1 MKKSL
6 NFNRLIALVLVLT
19 MAFVFPTSI
28 VNANADTAEEATN
41 ELTAL
46 DVVRQISDES
56 IILLKNDNNALPL
69 KEQSNIALFGDAQV
83 LKYQAVGSLIEQP
96 GYIPFCAG
104 SSYITPQSN
113 TMVGP
118 LTVFRDYQKAGFVNI
133 YEPLAQSYEN
143 QSKFFGA
150 YTNAR
155 KEEITTE
162 YVPTEEE
169 YKLASQFADT
179 AIVFIR
185 RWGGECFDYSTA
197 QWELT
202 DAEETMLKTVSS
214 KFEKVV
220 VVLNTGTPI
229 DMDWAYGSV
238 EGIEVDAVLYSGYG
252 GYYGGY
258 GIVDTIMGRV
268 NPSGKTTSTWAKD
281 IYDYPSTETFL
292 ASDSVQEYTED
303 IFVGYRYF
311 ETIPGASEKVLYPF
325 GYGLSYTD
333 FDIALENFTNDGET
347 VTVQVKVTNTGSV
360 AGKEVVQLYFGA
372 PQKGVG
378 EAVLDKAKKELCAF
392 TKTELLEPGQSE
404 TLTLTFKVD
413 DMSSYDDFGYT
424 GHKSAYVLEK
434 GDYTVYLGNSVRN
447 TTVAGTV
454 TIDELEV
461 VEQLSEQCPSEL
473 TKRLTYDGTFINIP
487 SAKAEEEE
495 TEEDK
500 TDDETAGLPKIGAG
514 AVTVEAEAYTEI
526 AQAATKSPSGASL
539 YDPSTETWVSYP
551 VKALGDTWKSGA
563 YSLYK
568 VNVTEAG
575 FYSLSV
581 RASSNGTTATGKV
594 LFSISA
600 DGSEY
605 TLLTEANVSDTYT
618 PANTFDSTAFK
629 NQYHNYKDFTASD
642 VIYLEEGVQFVK
654 LTFSNNPGVDSF
666 TLTPQEVKIYVDGDD
681 VVDSQTANYGTRSGV
696 VLNDDG
702 TWTNV
707 SGSYLMNLSSSGAY
721 VIYKAEIP
729 AAGDYKMSF
738 RLATV
743 KNSHNHFSISLSD
756 ALDGTYTEVP
766 MSLNLPNTS
775 ELYNGTSSYFFAFI
789 DTEAVTV
796 HLNKGTNYI
805 KLTGAN
811 FGSQNLN
818 TPNFAY
824 ILLEKENDS
833 VRYLAKDYYELHEA
847 LKTNTKTAPKVYN
860 SESWISSSKGVTYVD
875 NKAYTSGR
883 YATYKIEV
891 PKAGKYD
898 LSLRGG
904 SPHDNAYIAVSTST
918 DNVTYNTIVS
928 DTKLENQFTL
938 YQTASGDTA
947 TTYRFNV
954 IADCALGEIELKKG
968 TNYIRFIMPK
978 AEAPNL
984 ESFLL
989 TYKGGTTEDEVEVE
1003 DGSGV
1008 ANYKLKD
1015 VYNKV
1020 ITMDQF
1026 VDQMTNYEL
1035 SSFSM
1040 LHLSKS
1046 AGTIKEIRD
1055 KYGIDNI
1062 VLDNTPSGV
1071 MTGTCFPSET
1081 AMASTWNLTLAEAFG
1096 KCIAKE
1102 ALERGYGIWEA
1113 PSINLQRNP
1122 LGGRYNEYYSEDPFV
1137 SGTFASVVTKAIQEK
1152 GVGVMIKH
1160 FVGNEKES
1168 GKLKGDTRV
1177 TERALREIYLE
1188 PFRIVTRYEMPW
1200 SFMSAYNK
1208 INGVQCCENY
1218 DLVHNIL
1225 REEWGFD
1232 GFVSADWN
1240 GGTDVVEAVKAHN
1253 NMHPR
1258 TQGGQAANIIE
1269 DTNRV
1274 HQAILDGYIT
1284 RDEIKRNVSD
1294 ILNVLIKTEN
1304 FYRLQ
1309 IEPDGRKMLSTDEYY
1324 HLASMPTIVKQ
1335 QLALDLSNELKAL
1348 NIESTRGAFAG
1359 LKMTV
1364 ADDTGSFVKSYL
1376 LTNKIK
1382 CIDYENKKAT
1392 LSIHNAFKSADLY
1405 VKLGVFIPD
1414 GVWTRVI
1421 HEGDWTKIPAGE
1433 SVTLTRDF
1441 SQIES
1446 VQGYSSAGVAD
1457 RMYTQN
1463 EFDTLMYFKAPDAEI
1478 GDTLYLAADELSTN
1492 AATLGG
1498 VETTEVWEETI
1509 CDYAKWNVQYKLN
1522 GKVENAYETLSAQG
1536 ISAKSGNP
1544 FDKNVLDSFI
1554 ARATDNEEYKFVG
1567 WYKEDG
1573 TLISK
1578 DKNYTYVPEAGA
1590 KEQTVYA
1597 CYATGVSEIAG
1608 ADLEIGSSLTVNYYA
1623 ELSEEHLS
1631 AKLKVTRNNN
1641 VTELNG
1647 VYDEITGYYK
1657 FSYAGINPQCMTD
1670 NIKAELVYNNEV
1682 ISVKEEYSVKTYA
1695 NNLMK
1700 KTASE
1705 LGLSNDKYDALKTLL
1720 SDMLVYGD
1728 NAQAYQSY
1736 REDDLA
1742 TTDITW
1748 LNASEFV
1755 APTDGVKRVV
1765 SGNTDANNKILSSGL
1780 NMANVNKIYFKV
1792 NVTDALVYVDGE
1804 LKTPDKDGKVYTDAI
1819 KANQFSDVHTCEL
1832 RRGNESIAKVQYN
1845 VNAYIQ
1851 SKHNNNSVGSIV
1863 KATSNYGNSAKK
1875 YVFIS
1880 NVLEGVAP
1888 DTGNGA
1894 ILVTNRGS
1902 RTSGPKQDIL
1912 EALKANGNGEYYVS
1926 GWMRLA
1932 NPEESG
1938 VQMQMIA
1945 EYKDTST
1952 HWPSS
1957 AFKTVYDTSWQ
1968 KFGYTLNITD
1978 VDSMSYSFI
1987 SIHTVV
1993 PGSGD
1998 YDKRPYTGDIICD
2011 DFGLYKKNADGTW
2024 SDQLLANGEFKPNVV
2039 GEVDGWT
2046 INGKATLVN
2055 TKTPEIDFTGVKG
2068 ENGSIMY
2075 SKGFVPITD
2084 ENLIFSGR
2092 WTDQGNGTT
2101 RASFE
2106 GYVELN
2112 FEGTELYVLNPA
2124 GKGYVEID
2132 DSGEYT
2138 LYNFSVSTKIA
2149 ENLSNTNH
2157 KVRIYTQAQISNL
2170 TVGGFYIGEN
2180 GKTLK
2185 IADGPVIEFIGDSIM
2200 EGYTVDDTDRT
2211 IISNS
2216 YLNSYG
2222 FLVGKKLSENYG
2234 FRFHNVAF
2242 GGIGLANYADPLN
2255 IGGRYFKEREYQS
2268 GVDESTVPMWDTSK
2282 LVPDYIVINI
2292 GTNDYNKDQAEA
2304 KANYISFLDDLY
2316 EAYPD
2321 VKIIIMT
2328 PFDSS
2333 ATHNNDA
2340 IVQTI
2345 NEVVALYDD
2354 VLFINSY
2361 EWGMKPGAD
2370 GLHPSIETHKMA
2382 AEKLYPELVS
2392 GLGLDE

>member
-1 MKKSL
+1 MKKKMS
-6 NFNRLIALVLVLT
+6 FKRIIAFVLVLT
-19 MAFVFPTSI
+19 MGFVFPTSL
-28 VNANADTAEEATN
+28 VSANAEEATK

-69 KEQSNIALFGDAQV
+69 KEQSNVALFGDAQV
-83 LKYQAVGSLIEQP
+83 LKYQSVYCLIEQP
-96 GYIPFCAG
+96 GYIPYAAG
-104 SSYITPQSN
+104 SSYINPASN
-113 TMVGP
+113 TMAGP
-118 LTVFRDYQKAGFVNI
+118 LTVFREYQKAGLVNI

-143 QSKFFGA
+143 QSKFFGE
-150 YTNAR
+150 YTNER

-162 YVPTEEE
+162 YVPTDDE
-169 YKLASQFADT
+169 YELASQFADT

-185 RWGGECFDYSTA
+185 RWGGECFDYTTA

-202 DAEETMLKTVSS
+202 DAEKTMLKTVSS

-229 DMDWAYGSV
+229 DMDWAYGSI
-238 EGIEVDAVLYSGYG
+238 EGIEVDAVIYSGYG

-258 GIVDTIMGRV
+258 GIADTVMGRV

-292 ASDSVQEYTED
+292 ASNSVQEYTED

-325 GYGLSYTD
+325 GFGLSYTD
-333 FDIALENFTNDGET
+333 FDIALEDFKNDGET
-347 VTVQVKVTNTGSV
+347 VTVSVKVTNTGAV

-404 TLTLTFKVD
+404 VLTLTFKVD

-434 GDYTVYLGNSVRN
+434 GDYTVYFGNSVRN
-447 TTVAGTV
+447 TSVAGTV
-454 TIDELEV
+454 TIDALEV

-473 TKRLTYDGTFINIP
+473 TERLTHDGTFINIP
-487 SAKAEEEE
+487 AAKAEEEE
-495 TEEDK
+495 TEEED
-500 TDDETAGLPKIGAG
+500 TTLPKIGSG
-514 AVTVEAEAYTEI
+514 AVTIEAEAYTEI

-539 YDPSTETWVSYP
+539 YDPSTEAWVSYP

-563 YSLYK
+563 YSIYK
-568 VNVTEAG
+568 VDVTKAG
-575 FYSLSV
+575 YYSLSV

-594 LFSISA
+594 LFSVSA

-629 NQYHNYKDFTASD
+629 NQYHNYKDFQAND

-666 TLTPQEVKIYVDGDD
+666 TLTPEEVKIYIDGND
-681 VVDSQTANYGTRSGV
+681 VVDSLTANYGNRSGV

-702 TWTNV
+702 TWTGV

-729 AAGDYKMSF
+729 AEGDYKMSF

-743 KNSHNHFSISLSD
+743 KNSHNHFSISVSD
-756 ALDGTYTEVP
+756 ALEGTYTEVP

-775 ELYNGTSSYFFAFI
+775 QLYNGTSSYFFAFI
-789 DTEAVTV
+789 DTEAITV

-811 FGSQNLN
+811 FGSANVGS
-818 TPNFAY
+818 PNFAH
-824 ILLEKENDS
+824 ILIEKENDS

-891 PKAGKYD
+891 SKAGKYD

-904 SPHDNAYIAVSTST
+904 SPHDNAYIAVSAST
-918 DNVTYNTIVS
+918 DNVTYNTVVS
-928 DTKLENQFTL
+928 DMKLENQFTA
-938 YQTASGDTA
+938 YQTATGDTA

-954 IADCALGEIELKKG
+954 IADCALGEIELKEG

-978 AEAPNL
+978 AEAPSL

-989 TYKGGTTEDEVEVE
+989 TYKGEAGNELQDGT
-1003 DGSGV
+1003 GV
-1008 ANYKLKD
+1008 ADYKLKD
-1015 VYNKV
+1015 VYNNV
-1020 ITMDQF
+1020 ITMEQF

-1046 AGTIKEIRD
+1046 AGTIKEIRE
-1055 KYGIDNI
+1055 KYGIENI
-1062 VLDNTPSGV
+1062 VLDNTPSGIIS
-1071 MTGTCFPSET
+1071 GTCFPSQT
-1081 AMASTWNLTLAEAFG
+1081 AMASTQNLTLAEAFG

-1102 ALERGYGIWEA
+1102 AVERGFGIWEA
-1113 PSINLQRNP
+1113 PSINNQRNP

-1137 SGTFASVVTKAIQEK
+1137 SGTFASVVTKAVQEK

-1168 GKLKGDTRV
+1168 GKLSGDTRV

-1240 GGTDVVEAVKAHN
+1240 GGTDVVKAVKAHN

-1294 ILNVLIKTEN
+1294 ILNVAIKTEN

-1324 HLASMPTIVKQ
+1324 HLASMPASVTQ

-1364 ADDTGSFVKSYL
+1364 ADTAGSFVKSQL
-1376 LTNKIK
+1376 LTNKIN

-1392 LSIHNAFKSADLY
+1392 LSIHNTFKSADLY
-1405 VKLGVFIPD
+1405 VMLGVYIPD

-1421 HEGDWTKIPAGE
+1421 HEGSWTKIPAGE

-1441 SQIES
+1441 SEIES
-1446 VQGYSSAGVAD
+1446 VQGYSSAGVAS

-1463 EFDTLMYFKAPDAEI
+1463 EFATLMYFRAPDAEV
-1478 GDTLYLAADELSTN
+1478 GDVLYLTADELSTT
-1492 AATLGG
+1492 AATSGG
-1498 VETTEVWEETI
+1498 VEITEVWEETL
-1509 CDYAKWNVQYKLN
+1509 CDYAKWNVLYKLD
-1522 GKVENAYETLSAQG
+1522 GKTENAYETLSAQG
-1536 ISAKSGNP
+1536 ISAKSGDP
-1544 FDKNVLDSFI
+1544 FETNVLDSFI
-1554 ARATDNEEYKFVG
+1554 ARATDNEEYTFVG
-1567 WYKEDG
+1567 WYTEDG

-1578 DKNYTYVPEAGA
+1578 DKNYTYVPVSGA
-1590 KEQTVYA
+1590 KEQIVYA
-1597 CYATGVSEIAG
+1597 CYTTYTNTLQG
-1608 ADLEIGSSLTVNYYA
+1608 ANLEIGSSLTLNYYA
-1623 ELSEEHLS
+1623 DLDEEHSS
-1631 AKLKVTRNNN
+1631 AKIRITRNSV
-1641 VTELNG
+1641 VTELSG
-1647 VYDEITGYYK
+1647 VYDEAKGYYK
-1657 FSYAGINPQCMTD
+1657 FSYTGINPQCMVD
-1670 NIKAELVYNNEV
+1670 NIKAELIYNGEV
-1682 ISVKEEYSVKTYA
+1682 ISSMEDYSVKTYA
-1695 NNLMK
+1695 DNLAK
-1700 KTASE
+1700 KTAAE
-1705 LGLSNDKYDALKTLL
+1705 LNMSNEKYNALITLL
-1720 SDMLVYGD
+1720 SDMLVYGEESQKHQEY
-1728 NAQAYQSY
+1728 NQTEY
-1736 REDDLA
+1736 A
-1742 TTDITW
+1742 TDGILW
-1748 LNASEFV
+1748 LVPSEFAV
-1755 APTDGVKRVV
+1755 PTDGIRNIV
-1765 SGNTDANNKILSSGL
+1765 SGNTDVNNRVEASGVFVS
-1780 NMANVNKIYFKV
+1780 NVNKIYFR
-1792 NVTDALVYVDGE
+1792 VTLTDDVTVLVDGKE
-1804 LKTPDKDGKVYTDAI
+1804 VTPDQSNKVYTEDIVATGFSKPHTIELI
-1819 KANQFSDVHTCEL
+1819 KNGETIS
-1832 RRGNESIAKVQYN
+1832 KVEYN
-1845 VNAYIQ
+1845 VNAYVQ
-1851 SKHNNNSVGSIV
+1851 SKHDTESVGSIV
-1863 KATSNYGNSAKK
+1863 KALSNYGASAKA
-1875 YVFIS
+1875 YSFIA

-1888 DTGNGA
+1888 NTDNGSL
-1894 ILVTNRGS
+1894 LVTGRGS
-1902 RTSGPKQDIL
+1902 RTSGPRQEIL
-1912 EALKANGNGEYYVS
+1912 EILKANGNGEYYIS
-1926 GWMRLA
+1926 GWMRLNA
-1932 NPEESG
+1932 PEESG

-1952 HWPSS
+1952 HWPQS
-1957 AFKTVYDTSWQ
+1957 AFKTVYGTEWT
-1968 KFGYTLNITD
+1968 KFGYTLNVTD
-1978 VDSMSYSFI
+1978 VDNMSYCFI
-1987 SIHTVV
+1987 SVHTVV
-1993 PGSGD
+1993 PGSVD
-1998 YDKRPYTGDIICD
+1998 YDKRPYIGDIICD

-2024 SDQLLANGEFKPNVV
+2024 SDQLLINGDFRPNAV
-2039 GEVDGWT
+2039 GGADGWT
-2046 INGKATLVN
+2046 INGTATLTN
-2055 TKTPEIDFTGVKG
+2055 TKSPAMDFTGVKG
-2068 ENGSIMY
+2068 EDGSIMY
-2075 SKGFVPITD
+2075 SKGFVPTTD
-2084 ENLIFSGR
+2084 ENVIFSGR
-2092 WTDQGNGTT
+2092 WTYKGEGKM

-2124 GKGYVEID
+2124 GQGYVEID

-2138 LYNFSVSTKIA
+2138 LYDFSGSTKIA
-2149 ENLSNTNH
+2149 ENLSNTSH
-2157 KVRIYTQAQISNL
+2157 KVRIYTRAQISNL

-2180 GKTLK
+2180 AKTLK

-2211 IISNS
+2211 INSNS

-2255 IGGRYFKEREYQS
+2255 IGGRYFKEREYQG
-2268 GVDESTVPMWDTSK
+2268 GVDESTVPVWDTSK

-2304 KANYISFLDDLY
+2304 KANYISFLDALY
-2316 EAYPD
+2316 EAYPE
-2321 VKIIIMT
+2321 VKIVIMT

-2345 NEVVALYDD
+2345 KEVVALYDD
-2354 VLFINSY
+2354 VLFLDSY

-2370 GLHPSIETHKMA
+2370 GLHPSITTHKA
-2382 AEKLYPELVS
+2382 VAERLYPELVN
-2392 GLGLDE
+2392 GLGLDIE